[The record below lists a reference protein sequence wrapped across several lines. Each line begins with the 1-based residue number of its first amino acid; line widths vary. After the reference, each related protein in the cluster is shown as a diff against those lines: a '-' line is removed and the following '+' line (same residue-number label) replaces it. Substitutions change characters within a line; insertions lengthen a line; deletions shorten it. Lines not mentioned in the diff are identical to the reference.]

1 MENGMNAWTRVQL
14 ARDKERPYAADYIE
28 EICDEFMELHGDRL
42 SGDDGALIGG
52 IGRIDSY
59 LSLIH
64 ISDYKWKLS
73 AQDDDFDPLQYMDRK
88 SARRMERFSQ
98 FAVAA

>member
-1 MENGMNAWTRVQL
+1 MENGINAWEKVQL

-52 IGRIDSY
+52 IVLCHDSGTAEGPQRETEHEAEFRHGLSRRI
-59 LSLIH
+59 
-64 ISDYKWKLS
+64 
-73 AQDDDFDPLQYMDRK
+73 
-88 SARRMERFSQ
+88 SQ
-98 FAVAA
+98 GSQAGPHE